1 MFLTQFPV
9 PDKDLRGKIGDKQ
22 WAVIHK
28 QGTKTELKSVTV
40 MLILF

>member
-1 MFLTQFPV
+1 MPVTQFHV
-9 PDKDLRGKIGDKQ
+9 PNKDFRGKIGAKQ

-40 MLILF
+40 MLILS